1 MEAEMGGRAATSNFN
16 VSPVFMIFDILY
28 CGGSCAKV
36 LPLFLSRSEIPFSE
50 TETDTE
56 EFSRVCPAS
65 ATSAKQK
72 AAEVKMHLANVC
84 FISKRTIICV
94 WEIRNKKSP
103 AREFSGRGLGWGSVV
118 CRGEEVGESGY
129 FARCFLILIWGFCC
143 AGREEVAGLSERAGN
158 VERTLAVS
166 LR

>member
-16 VSPVFMIFDILY
+16 VSPVFMILDILY

-94 WEIRNKKSP
+94 WGIRNKKSP
-103 AREFSGRGLGWGSVV
+103 AREISGRGLE
-118 CRGEEVGESGY
+118 REVLCIVEKIGKSGY
-129 FARCFLILIWGFCC
+129 FARCFLILFWGFCC